1 MTRNTVTYLIQSKL
15 RSLVAEFAGQG
26 QPDSFTLMTLG
37 ELYRVLAVHNALSA
51 QEG

>member
-1 MTRNTVTYLIQSKL
+1 MNRNTVTYLIQSKL

-26 QPDSFTLMTLG
+26 QPDSYTLMTLG
-37 ELYRVLAVHNALSA
+37 ELYRVLAVHNALGA